1 MRLTLAV
8 TTWERPDALAAVL
21 GTIATQRET
30 PDEVIVADDGSGPA
44 TRAVVTAFAA
54 RCGLPVGYVRQEHQ
68 GFRVARLRNLAL
80 AAARGDYVVL
90 VDGDMLL
97 HPAFIADH
105 RASARAGCYV
115 QGVRLPLGA
124 AQSRALLDADPAT
137 LLAGAVALPGPFT
150 RGPGLRR
157 AWALHNPA
165 LARRCARLANAL
177 VAEKS
182 CNQGFWRADLAAVNG
197 YDETMTGWGPED
209 KELCARLRHLG
220 RQRRTLVFGGIAW
233 HLHHAPAARD
243 RQAANEARLAATL
256 RERHVRCAHGLD
268 AHVRNNLDALP
279 GIWL

>member
-182 CNQGFWRADLAAVNG
+182 CNQGF
-197 YDETMTGWGPED
+197 
-209 KELCARLRHLG
+209 
-220 RQRRTLVFGGIAW
+220 AW

-256 RERHVRCAHGLD
+256 RERRVCCAHGLD